1 MIDGFFR
8 IAFTGTAGSGFG
20 MLVLRDGSIAGADV
34 AGSIFDGTYTENS
47 KTGEIDLQIT
57 MAAPEGVTPVQT
69 GIPLAAPIA
78 LPITATLAQADI
90 ATEKLILLQ
99 TQLGPV
105 NVIFKKIRD
114 FP

>member
-20 MLVLRDGSIAGADV
+20 MLVLRDGIVAGADM
-34 AGSIFDGTYTENS
+34 AGSIYDGTYTENPQA
-47 KTGEIDLQIT
+47 GEISLQFI
-57 MAAPEGVTPVQT
+57 MATPEGATPVQT
-69 GIPLAAPIA
+69 GVPLAAPIA

-90 ATEKLILLQ
+90 ATEKLFLLQ